1 MKATIIAIGDE
12 LLIGQ
17 VLDTNSQWIA
27 RQCTELNIEIVR
39 KTTVSDGIEPIV
51 AAIQEGVALSDI
63 IIMTGGLGPTSD
75 DYTPRAIAEYFGM
88 EIKFHPPTWE
98 RILAYFL
105 SRGREPNEAL
115 KAQALLPER
124 ITFLVNDM
132 GTAPGMY
139 HHWEDKHLVSF
150 PGVPYEMKHLFT
162 DRFVPIIKPYLG
174 DNHVKSRTILTVGKG
189 ETDIATVISDIES
202 NLDSRLSIAYL
213 PDIGRVR
220 VRITGRDTNG
230 EDLNGLINRTGDAII
245 DRLKDSV
252 YGEGE
257 LTLSE
262 AIRDI
267 MVEKGLTL
275 GLAESC
281 TGGNISRQVVSA
293 SGSSAYYKGGIVSYS
308 NQAKQSLLG
317 VSPDSLEQYGAVSE
331 QVAKEMAEGAL
342 NVFHSDIAASVT
354 GIAGPDGGS
363 ESKPVGTFWV
373 GLAMKDKET
382 RAFKINFNRDRERN
396 IEFVSIFVMNTI
408 RMSILSM

>member
-1 MKATIIAIGDE
+1 M
-12 LLIGQ
+12 
-17 VLDTNSQWIA
+17 
-27 RQCTELNIEIVR
+27 
-39 KTTVSDGIEPIV
+39 
-51 AAIQEGVALSDI
+51 
-63 IIMTGGLGPTSD
+63 
-75 DYTPRAIAEYFGM
+75 
-88 EIKFHPPTWE
+88 
-98 RILAYFL
+98 
-105 SRGREPNEAL
+105 
-115 KAQALLPER
+115 
-124 ITFLVNDM
+124 
-132 GTAPGMY
+132 
-139 HHWEDKHLVSF
+139 
-150 PGVPYEMKHLFT
+150 
-162 DRFVPIIKPYLG
+162 
-174 DNHVKSRTILTVGKG
+174 
-189 ETDIATVISDIES
+189 
-202 NLDSRLSIAYL
+202 
-213 PDIGRVR
+213 
-220 VRITGRDTNG
+220 
-230 EDLNGLINRTGDAII
+230 NGLINRTGDAII

-373 GLAMKDKET
+373 GLAMKGKET
-382 RAFKINFNRDRERN
+382 WAFKINFNRDRERN